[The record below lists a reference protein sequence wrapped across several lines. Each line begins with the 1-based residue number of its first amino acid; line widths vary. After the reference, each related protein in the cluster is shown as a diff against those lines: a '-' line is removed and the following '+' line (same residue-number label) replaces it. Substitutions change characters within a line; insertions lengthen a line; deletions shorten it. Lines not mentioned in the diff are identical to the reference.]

1 MEEPMKTRS
10 AHIFMIGFI
19 FVLFSVFAPKT
30 QAETMKIAV
39 ASPGQTK
46 DAAISRQAGRAPFF
60 LLFDDRGT
68 LLESIEN
75 PARGQSRRAGPGAA
89 LFLADQG
96 VTLVIA
102 GEFGNKMKQA
112 LEEHHIH
119 YVEKT
124 GVVDHVVQTIIQDR

>member
-1 MEEPMKTRS
+1 MNIRS

-30 QAETMKIAV
+30 EAETMKIAV
-39 ASPGQTK
+39 ASSGQTK
-46 DAAISRQAGRAPFF
+46 GAAISRQAGKAPFF

-75 PARGQSRRAGPGAA
+75 PARGQSRRAGPSAA

-102 GEFGNKMKQA
+102 GEFGKKMKQA

-119 YVEKT
+119 YVKKT